1 LDIPLRIETVERGC
15 RLVLALEGE
24 LDIATSPLLD
34 EALARA
40 RATDA
45 PQIVVDLLKIS
56 FIDSTG
62 LHVLI
67 RHARTE
73 DGRSRVR
80 LAQASPQ
87 AQRVFQLSGAL
98 EYLPFVSE

>member
-1 LDIPLRIETVERGC
+1 M
-15 RLVLALEGE
+15 
-24 LDIATSPLLD
+24 TSPLLD

-45 PQIVVDLLKIS
+45 ASIVVDLFAVS

-67 RHARTE
+67 RHT
-73 DGRSRVR
+73 RSEGGGAPRPRDEGLTPNAAGVRV
-80 LAQASPQ
+80 
-87 AQRVFQLSGAL
+87 SGAM
-98 EYLPFVSE
+98 EYLPFVSD